1 LTGERVDFLCNVCGR
16 RNHGVPREQVEN
28 RDTATCGTC
37 HGSLRMRA
45 LVHALGAELFGSP
58 RALLAFPTDKSIR
71 GVGMSDWNG
80 YALRLAEKLDYTNTF
95 YHADPRLDI
104 ANIPPEAV
112 GTLDFLISSDVFEHI
127 PPRELDAAF
136 MNARRLLKP
145 GGLFL
150 FTVPFE
156 KIEATREHFP
166 RLNDFRIVEEGG
178 KRVLYNT
185 TVEGEQEVFRDLV
198 FHGGEGM
205 TLEMRMFSEADL
217 MRRLAAAGFAK
228 AAVRIDNAPHF
239 GVMWPI
245 DYAVPIVARA

>member
-28 RDTATCGTC
+28 REGQTCAGC
-37 HGSLRMRA
+37 HSNLRMRA
-45 LVHALGAELFGSP
+45 LMYALGDELFGSP
-58 RALLAFPTDKSIR
+58 RVLLAFPTDKTIR
-71 GVGMSDWNG
+71 GAGMSDWDG

-95 YHADPRLDI
+95 YHAEPRLDI
-104 ANIPPEAV
+104 ANIPEEMA

-127 PPRELDAAF
+127 PPRELAAAF
-136 MNARRLLKP
+136 SNARRLLKP

-156 KIEATREHFP
+156 KIPATREHFP
-166 RLNDFRIVEEGG
+166 RLNEFRIVEEGG
-178 KRVLYNT
+178 KRVLHNT
-185 TVEGEQEVFRDLV
+185 TVEGEHERFENLV

-217 MRRLAAAGFAK
+217 LQRLQTAGFSK
-228 AAVRIDNAPHF
+228 VAVRIDHAPRF

>member
-1 LTGERVDFLCNVCGR
+1 LNPERVDFLCNLCGR
-16 RNHGVPREQVEN
+16 RNLGALREQVEN
-28 RDTATCGTC
+28 RDTATCVAC
-37 HGSLRMRA
+37 HSSLRMRA

-58 RALLAFPTDKSIR
+58 RALPAFPVDKSIR
-71 GVGMSDWNG
+71 GVGMSDWDG

-95 YHADPRLDI
+95 YHCEPRLDI
-104 ANIPPEAV
+104 ANIAGEMA

-136 MNARRLLKP
+136 ANARRLLKP

-156 KIEATREHFP
+156 KLEATREHFP

-178 KRVLYNT
+178 KRVLYNRT
-185 TVEGEQEVFRDLV
+185 REGDEERFDDLV

-205 TLEMRMFSEADL
+205 TLEMRMFPEVDL
-217 MRRLAAAGFAK
+217 MRRVRAAGFSS
-228 AAVRIDNAPHF
+228 AAVRIDHAPHF

>member
-1 LTGERVDFLCNVCGR
+1 MF
-16 RNHGVPREQVEN
+16 
-28 RDTATCGTC
+28 
-37 HGSLRMRA
+37 
-45 LVHALGAELFGSP
+45 ALGDELFGSP
-58 RALLAFPTDKSIR
+58 RVLPAFPLDKKIR
-71 GVGMSDWNG
+71 GAGMSDWDG
-80 YALRLAEKLDYTNTF
+80 YAVRLAQRLDYTNTY
-95 YHADPRLDI
+95 YHAEPRLDI
-104 ANIPPEAV
+104 ANIPESMV

-127 PPRELDAAF
+127 PPEQLERSFA
-136 MNARRLLKP
+136 NARRLLKP

-166 RLNDFRIVEEGG
+166 RLHDFRIVEEDG

-185 TVEGEQEVFRDLV
+185 TVGGEQERFENLV

-217 MRRLAAAGFAK
+217 MRRLQAAGFSK
-228 AAVRIDNAPHF
+228 VAVRIDHAPRF